1 MTLCLKLY
9 PMMIKSEKKPI
20 LIPLSLLLTAA
31 FTTHTSANNQALVA
45 DMKVF
50 QLEANQK
57 VKKELKTTDQVKPKA
72 LLEYKV
78 EYSNISS
85 QSLKN
90 LKLNLPLPTDVTYTG
105 QSLPKDAYASVDG
118 KSFAKAPLTRMEN
131 GKKVNVPL
139 AEYRVLQ
146 WNVSE
151 LKPKQK
157 IIVSAQV
164 QVNTSK

>member
-1 MTLCLKLY
+1 MFKSEIKLSLSPLCLL
-9 PMMIKSEKKPI
+9 
-20 LIPLSLLLTAA
+20 LISGLTTYS
-31 FTTHTSANNQALVA
+31 FANSQALIA

-50 QLEANQK
+50 QLEANQR
-57 VKKELKTTDQVKPKA
+57 VKKELKATDQVKPQA

-78 EYSNISS
+78 EYSNTSS

-105 QSLPKDAYASVDG
+105 QSFPKDTYASIDG
-118 KSFAKAPLTRMEN
+118 KIFSRAPLTRMEN

-139 AEYRVLQ
+139 AEYRFLQ

-157 IIVSAQV
+157 ITVSAQV

>member
-1 MTLCLKLY
+1 MFVKSKNK
-9 PMMIKSEKKPI
+9 MI
-20 LIPLSLLLTAA
+20 LLLLSAISIGS
-31 FTTHTSANNQALVA
+31 TTHASTDNQPLVA

-50 QLEANQK
+50 QVETNQK
-57 VKKELKTTDQVKPKA
+57 VKKELKATDQVKPKA

-78 EYSNISS
+78 EYSNISN

-90 LKLNLPLPTDVTYTG
+90 LKLNLPLPADVTYTG

-118 KSFAKAPLTRMEN
+118 KNFAKAPLTRMEN

-139 AEYRVLQ
+139 VEYRVLQ

>member
-1 MTLCLKLY
+1 MTLSLKMY
-9 PMMIKSEKKPI
+9 QKMIKSGKKLS
-20 LIPLSLLLTAA
+20 LIPLSLLLISG
-31 FTTHTSANNQALVA
+31 FTTYSFANSQALIA

-50 QLEANQK
+50 QIEANQK
-57 VKKELKTTDQVKPKA
+57 VKKELKVTDQVKPKA
-72 LLEYKV
+72 LLEYEV

-90 LKLNLPLPTDVTYTG
+90 LKLNLPLPADVAYTG

-118 KSFAKAPLTRMEN
+118 KSFAKVPLTRMEN

>member
-1 MTLCLKLY
+1 M
-9 PMMIKSEKKPI
+9 
-20 LIPLSLLLTAA
+20 LIPLLLLVTAG
-31 FTTHTSANNQALVA
+31 FTTPAFANSPALVA

-57 VKKELKTTDQVKPKA
+57 LTKELKTTDQVKPKA

-78 EYSNISS
+78 EYSNVSS
-85 QSLKN
+85 QNLKN
-90 LKLNLPLPTDVTYTG
+90 LKLNLPLPADVTYTG
-105 QSLPKDAYASVDG
+105 QSLPTDAYASLDG

-139 AEYRVLQ
+139 TEYRVLQ
-146 WNVSE
+146 WNVTE

>member
-1 MTLCLKLY
+1 MYQK
-9 PMMIKSEKKPI
+9 MIKSEKI
-20 LIPLSLLLTAA
+20 LSLIPLSLLLVSGW
-31 FTTHTSANNQALVA
+31 TTSSFANSQALVA

-50 QLEANQK
+50 QIEANQK
-57 VKKELKTTDQVKPKA
+57 VKKELKATDRVKPTA

-90 LKLNLPLPTDVTYTG
+90 LKLNLPLPADVTYTG
-105 QSLPKDAYASVDG
+105 QSLPQDAYASVDG

-139 AEYRVLQ
+139 AEYRFLQ

>member
-1 MTLCLKLY
+1 MF
-9 PMMIKSEKKPI
+9 KSEIK
-20 LIPLSLLLTAA
+20 LSLSPLFLLLISGL
-31 FTTHTSANNQALVA
+31 TTYSFANSQALIA

-57 VKKELKTTDQVKPKA
+57 VKKELKATDQVKPQA

-78 EYSNISS
+78 EYSNASS

-90 LKLNLPLPTDVTYTG
+90 LKLNLPLPVDVTYTG

-139 AEYRVLQ
+139 AEYRFLQ

>member
-1 MTLCLKLY
+1 MF
-9 PMMIKSEKKPI
+9 KSEIK
-20 LIPLSLLLTAA
+20 LSLSPLFLLLISGL
-31 FTTHTSANNQALVA
+31 TTYSFANSQALIA

-57 VKKELKTTDQVKPKA
+57 VKKELKATDQVKPQA

-78 EYSNISS
+78 EYSNASS

-90 LKLNLPLPTDVTYTG
+90 LKLNLPLPVDVTYTG

>member
-1 MTLCLKLY
+1 MFKSEIKLSLSPLCLL
-9 PMMIKSEKKPI
+9 
-20 LIPLSLLLTAA
+20 LISGLTTYS
-31 FTTHTSANNQALVA
+31 FANSQALIA

-50 QLEANQK
+50 QLEANQI
-57 VKKELKTTDQVKPKA
+57 VKKELKATDQVKPQA

-78 EYSNISS
+78 EYSNTSS

-105 QSLPKDAYASVDG
+105 QSFPKDTYASIDG
-118 KSFAKAPLTRMEN
+118 KIFSRAPLTRMEN

-139 AEYRVLQ
+139 AEYRFLQ

-157 IIVSAQV
+157 ITVSAQV

>member
-1 MTLCLKLY
+1 
-9 PMMIKSEKKPI
+9 MI
-20 LIPLSLLLTAA
+20 LLLLSAISLGS
-31 FTTHTSANNQALVA
+31 TTHASTDNQPLVA

-50 QLEANQK
+50 QVETNQK
-57 VKKELKTTDQVKPKA
+57 VKKELKATDQVKPKA

-78 EYSNISS
+78 EYSNISN

-90 LKLNLPLPTDVTYTG
+90 LKLNLPLPADVTYTG

-118 KSFAKAPLTRMEN
+118 KNFAKAPLTRMEN

-139 AEYRVLQ
+139 VEYRVLQ

>member
-1 MTLCLKLY
+1 
-9 PMMIKSEKKPI
+9 MIKSQKKVSS
-20 LIPLSLLLTAA
+20 IPLSLLLLTGL
-31 FTTHTSANNQALVA
+31 TTQTFADSQALIA

-50 QLEANQK
+50 QIEVNQK

-72 LLEYKV
+72 LLEYQV
-78 EYSNISS
+78 EYSNVSS

-90 LKLNLPLPTDVTYTG
+90 LKLNLPLPVDVTYTG
-105 QSLPKDAYASVDG
+105 QHLPQNIYASIDG
-118 KSFAKAPLTRMEN
+118 KNFAKAPLTRMEN

-139 AEYRVLQ
+139 TEYRVLQ
-146 WNVSE
+146 WNLSE

-157 IIVSAQV
+157 TIISAQV

>member
-1 MTLCLKLY
+1 MF
-9 PMMIKSEKKPI
+9 KSEIK
-20 LIPLSLLLTAA
+20 LSLSPLLLLLISGL
-31 FTTHTSANNQALVA
+31 TTYSFANSQALIA

-57 VKKELKTTDQVKPKA
+57 VKKELKATDQVKPQA

-78 EYSNISS
+78 EYSNASS

-90 LKLNLPLPTDVTYTG
+90 LKLNLPLPVDVTYTG

-139 AEYRVLQ
+139 AEYRFLQ

>member
-1 MTLCLKLY
+1 MTLSLKMY
-9 PMMIKSEKKPI
+9 QKMIESGKKLS
-20 LIPLSLLLTAA
+20 LIPLSLLLISG
-31 FTTHTSANNQALVA
+31 FTTYSFANSQALIA

-50 QLEANQK
+50 QIEANQK
-57 VKKELKTTDQVKPKA
+57 VKKELKATDQVKPKA

-78 EYSNISS
+78 EYSNVSS
-85 QSLKN
+85 QSLKD
-90 LKLNLPLPTDVTYTG
+90 LKLNLPLPADVTYTG
-105 QSLPKDAYASVDG
+105 QSLPKDAYASLDG

>member
-1 MTLCLKLY
+1 MFRNVSK
-9 PMMIKSEKKPI
+9 MFKSEKK
-20 LIPLSLLLTAA
+20 LNLSPLFLLLISGL
-31 FTTHTSANNQALVA
+31 TTYSFANSQALIA

-50 QLEANQK
+50 QIEANQK
-57 VKKELKTTDQVKPKA
+57 AKKELKATDQVKPKA

-78 EYSNISS
+78 EYSNASS

-90 LKLNLPLPTDVTYTG
+90 LKLNLPLPVDVTYTG

-139 AEYRVLQ
+139 TEYRVLQ
-146 WNVSE
+146 WNLSE

-157 IIVSAQV
+157 TIISAQV

>member
-1 MTLCLKLY
+1 MTLCLEMY
-9 PMMIKSEKKPI
+9 PKMIKSEKK
-20 LIPLSLLLTAA
+20 LSLSPLFLLLISGL
-31 FTTHTSANNQALVA
+31 TTYSFANSQALIA

-50 QLEANQK
+50 QIEENQK
-57 VKKELKTTDQVKPKA
+57 VKKELKATDQVKPKA

-78 EYSNISS
+78 EYSNVSS

-105 QSLPKDAYASVDG
+105 QSFSKDTYASIDG
-118 KSFAKAPLTRMEN
+118 KSFTKAPLTRIEN
-131 GKKVNVPL
+131 GKKVNIPL

-157 IIVSAQV
+157 ITVSAQV

>member
-1 MTLCLKLY
+1 MFVKSKNK
-9 PMMIKSEKKPI
+9 MI
-20 LIPLSLLLTAA
+20 LLLLSAISLGS
-31 FTTHTSANNQALVA
+31 TTHASTDNQPLVA

-50 QLEANQK
+50 QVETNQK
-57 VKKELKTTDQVKPKA
+57 VKKELKATDQVKPKA

-78 EYSNISS
+78 EYSNISN

-90 LKLNLPLPTDVTYTG
+90 LKLNLPLPADVTYTG

-118 KSFAKAPLTRMEN
+118 KNFAKAPLTRMEN

-139 AEYRVLQ
+139 VEYRVLQ

>member
-1 MTLCLKLY
+1 MFRNVSK
-9 PMMIKSEKKPI
+9 MFKSEKKLSFI
-20 LIPLSLLLTAA
+20 LVPLLLISGL
-31 FTTHTSANNQALVA
+31 TTYSFANSQPLIA

-50 QLEANQK
+50 QIEANQK
-57 VKKELKTTDQVKPKA
+57 VKKELKATDQVKPKA

-78 EYSNISS
+78 EYSNASS

-105 QSLPKDAYASVDG
+105 QSFPKDTYASIDG
-118 KSFAKAPLTRMEN
+118 KSFSRAPLTRMEN

-139 AEYRVLQ
+139 AEYRFLQ

-157 IIVSAQV
+157 ITVSAQV

>member
-1 MTLCLKLY
+1 
-9 PMMIKSEKKPI
+9 MIKSEKKPI
-20 LIPLSLLLTAA
+20 LIPLLLLVTAG
-31 FTTHTSANNQALVA
+31 FTTPAFANSPALVA

-57 VKKELKTTDQVKPKA
+57 LTKELKTTDQVKPKA

-78 EYSNISS
+78 EYSNVSS
-85 QSLKN
+85 QNLKN
-90 LKLNLPLPTDVTYTG
+90 LKLNLPLPADVTYTG
-105 QSLPKDAYASVDG
+105 QSLPTDAYASLDG

-139 AEYRVLQ
+139 TEYRVLQ
-146 WNVSE
+146 WNVTE